1 VERLLILNGSFCEQ
15 PVITK
20 AKEMGYYVITTG
32 NAPDLMGHAYA
43 DEYIPADYSDKEA
56 ILQLVKEHNIDK
68 IVSCANDFGV
78 LTAAYVAEKMGW
90 KGHDTYENAVLLHH
104 KDKFKDYCYTHNIPS
119 PHSVV
124 FTNMNDALE
133 HVKTAEYPIIV
144 KANDLTG
151 GKGIRKAE
159 NYSDAVE
166 ALKYSFERS
175 RDKHI
180 VVEPFLEGTQHTIVT
195 FIADKK
201 IISSV
206 SCNCYS
212 PINPYLIQSETF
224 PADNIDDVRD
234 ELHGIIEN
242 IVNDLDLVDGIFAL
256 QYFLCNGKPYIIE
269 MMRRSFGNQ
278 FLTLAD
284 AYSGFPWEEAY
295 IRAAT
300 GQSCADIKCGE
311 PTAKFCGHHG
321 IMAGKNGIIKSY
333 TIPEEIQKHIFKKI
347 DMLSVGQRIED
358 YMNERIAYLYYSYDN
373 RDDMNEAVKQ
383 YNDMIKIE
391 LGD

>member
-1 VERLLILNGSFCEQ
+1 M
-15 PVITK
+15 T
-20 AKEMGYYVITTG
+20 
-32 NAPDLMGHAYA
+32 
-43 DEYIPADYSDKEA
+43 
-56 ILQLVKEHNIDK
+56 
-68 IVSCANDFGV
+68 
-78 LTAAYVAEKMGW
+78 
-90 KGHDTYENAVLLHH
+90 
-104 KDKFKDYCYTHNIPS
+104 
-119 PHSVV
+119 
-124 FTNMNDALE
+124 DALE

-212 PINPYLIQSETF
+212 PVNPYLIQSETF
-224 PADNIDDVRD
+224 PADNIDDIRD

-347 DMLSVGQRIED
+347 DILSVGQRIED

-383 YNDMIKIE
+383 YNDMIKVE

>member
-1 VERLLILNGSFCEQ
+1 MERLLILNGSFCEQ
-15 PVITK
+15 PIITK

-124 FTNMNDALE
+124 FTNMADALE

-212 PINPYLIQSETF
+212 PVNPYLIQSETF

-284 AYSGFPWEEAY
+284 A
-295 IRAAT
+295 
-300 GQSCADIKCGE
+300 
-311 PTAKFCGHHG
+311 
-321 IMAGKNGIIKSY
+321 
-333 TIPEEIQKHIFKKI
+333 
-347 DMLSVGQRIED
+347 
-358 YMNERIAYLYYSYDN
+358 
-373 RDDMNEAVKQ
+373 
-383 YNDMIKIE
+383 
-391 LGD
+391 